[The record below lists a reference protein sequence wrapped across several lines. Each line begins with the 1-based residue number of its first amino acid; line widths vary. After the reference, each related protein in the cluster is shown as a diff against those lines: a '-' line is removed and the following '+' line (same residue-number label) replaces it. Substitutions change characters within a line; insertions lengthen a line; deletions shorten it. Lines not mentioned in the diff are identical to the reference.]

1 MKMDPPRFEPDTPM
15 PVAPV
20 ATPGAAALHAHA
32 LAGAATRLPVVV
44 LSGGVTALGVM
55 RAFGRRGI
63 TTYVHPDTPEYIRHS
78 RWYRP
83 LPTGKHTQYAGPH
96 SAVSLRDALE
106 RSGLEQAFLCACSD
120 DWNRAVADLA
130 ELSGNRFLSVVP
142 TPRALDRLQHKGHL
156 AELLQQVGVPMPL
169 TQLVRGEDDLANLP
183 QSRETF
189 YFLKP
194 TDSQRFLA
202 HFGTK
207 GMRVPSAAEARR
219 RLREVV
225 AAGMSVVLQEYI
237 PGSFSEH
244 YFIDGYID
252 RAGAAKAL
260 FARRRLRIYPPDFGN
275 STAMVSV
282 PLATVEQAA
291 DSVRRVLGAVDY
303 HGIFSAEFK
312 RDPRDGL
319 FKLLEVNTR
328 PWWFIDFAVRC
339 GVDVCR
345 MAYDDAQGLPV
356 TPVHDYR
363 IGATCVFPYYDF
375 FAVQPMLGEGRMT
388 WLRWMREIAPAL
400 QPVGCW
406 DDPVPGVVALTRV
419 LKSAIQNR
427 LHRPTPAAR

>member
-1 MKMDPPRFEPDTPM
+1 MDPPRFEPDMPARGT
-15 PVAPV
+15 PVAASAVVAMNPV
-20 ATPGAAALHAHA
+20 ALDEASA
-32 LAGAATRLPVVV
+32 RLPVVV

-83 LPTGKHTQYAGPH
+83 LPTGKHTQYGGPH

-106 RSGLEQAFLCACSD
+106 RSGIEQAFLCACSD
-120 DWNRAVADLA
+120 DWNRAVAELA
-130 ELSGNRFLSVVP
+130 GLSGDRFLSVVP
-142 TPRALDRLQHKGHL
+142 TPAALDQLQDKGHL
-156 AELLQQVGVPMPL
+156 AALLQRVGVPMPL
-169 TQLVRGEDDLANLP
+169 TRLVRGEDDVADLP
-183 QSRETF
+183 QSSETF

-202 HFGTK
+202 QFGTK
-207 GMRVPSAAEARR
+207 GMRVPTPADARR

-225 AAGMSVVLQEYI
+225 AAGLSVVLQEYI
-237 PGSFSEH
+237 PGSSAEH
-244 YFIDGYID
+244 YFIDGYIS
-252 RAGAAKAL
+252 RSGEAMAL

-275 STAMVSV
+275 STAMISV
-282 PLATVEQAA
+282 PLAHVEQAV

-312 RDPRDGL
+312 RDARDGL

-328 PWWFIDFAVRC
+328 PWWFVDFAVRC

-345 MAYDDAQGLPV
+345 MAYEDAQGLPV
-356 TPVHDYR
+356 TPPSDYR

-375 FAVQPMLGEGRMT
+375 FAVQPMLDDGRIT
-388 WLRWMREIAPAL
+388 WMRWMREIAPAL

-406 DDPVPGVVALTRV
+406 DDPIPGVVAFTRV
-419 LKSAIQNR
+419 IKSAIQNR
-427 LHRPTPAAR
+427 LHRPTLAAR

>member
-1 MKMDPPRFEPDTPM
+1 MKPERLERNTEVGMLSAERKVVESERSGVGVRTS
-15 PVAPV
+15 
-20 ATPGAAALHAHA
+20 
-32 LAGAATRLPVVV
+32 RLPVVV

-55 RAFGRRGI
+55 RAFGRRGVPL
-63 TTYVHPDTPEYIRHS
+63 YVYPDTPEYIRHS

-83 LPTGKHTQYAGPH
+83 LPKAPAPPPGPRT
-96 SAVSLRDALE
+96 AAALRDALE
-106 RSGLEQAFLCACSD
+106 RSGLQQAFLCACSD

-130 ELSGNRFLSVVP
+130 QLSGDRFLSVVP
-142 TPRALDRLQHKGHL
+142 TPHALDSLQDKGRL
-156 AELLQQVGVPMPL
+156 ATLLQQLQLPMPL
-169 TQLVRGEDDLANLP
+169 TRMVHDESDIADLP
-183 QSRETF
+183 QSSETF

-194 TDSQRFLA
+194 TDSQQFLA

-207 GMRVPSAAEARR
+207 GMKVPTVEEARE
-219 RLREVV
+219 RLREIV

-237 PGSFSEH
+237 PGSFTEH

-252 RAGAAKAL
+252 RAGKIKAL

-275 STAMVSV
+275 STAMISV
-282 PLATVEQAA
+282 PLGETAQAV
-291 DSVRRVLGAVDY
+291 DSVRRLLGAVDY

-328 PWWFIDFAVRC
+328 PWWFVDFAVRC

-345 MAYDDAQGLPV
+345 MAYEDAQRLRVERV
-356 TPVHDYR
+356 TDYR

-375 FAVQPMLGEGRMT
+375 FAVQPMLADGRMS
-388 WLRWMREIAPAL
+388 WRRWAKEILPAL

-406 DDPVPGVVALTRV
+406 DDPLPGVVAFTRV
-419 LKSAIQNR
+419 MKSAIANR
-427 LHRPTPAAR
+427 VHRPTLHSR